1 MQRVWSTYLAR
12 LSFASSSGHTGV
24 QASSATARPSV
35 SDRRLIRLLTALT
48 TFALFTSQDGRNFVR
63 EALLDVNSRI
73 FPNPYMSSPSRRLS
87 IDSTAHSAYSVTTS
101 QLHMLPQGNSKLV
114 PPNLPFASNVSLAT
128 GSLRTGSP
136 YLGAQSSLSLSVNYL
151 PTKFSDAVL
160 YNGLKNRGKAF
171 PVGPKR
177 GGGREAFRS
186 GEARMPGDGDEDY
199 DGIQGG
205 FFTKEGG
212 RTKPRL
218 RWNGFKWTLFF
229 SNFLVS
235 TLSLFC
241 DPFYVFLANCSCGHM
256 LISFFG
262 SIYSFLGIPSLA
274 SYSCSALGL
283 TSGNMPTLS
292 E

>member
-1 MQRVWSTYLAR
+1 MVPQANST
-12 LSFASSSGHTGV
+12 
-24 QASSATARPSV
+24 
-35 SDRRLIRLLTALT
+35 
-48 TFALFTSQDGRNFVR
+48 
-63 EALLDVNSRI
+63 
-73 FPNPYMSSPSRRLS
+73 
-87 IDSTAHSAYSVTTS
+87 
-101 QLHMLPQGNSKLV
+101 LV
-114 PPNLPFASNVSLAT
+114 PPNLPFASNASLAT
-128 GSLRTGSP
+128 GLLRTGSP
-136 YLGAQSSLSLSVNYL
+136 YLAAQSSLSLSVNYL

-171 PVGPKR
+171 DLGPKR

-199 DGIQGG
+199 DGIQGS

-235 TLSLFC
+235 ILSLFF
-241 DPFYVFLANCSCGHM
+241 DPPPLPPVLCFPPLHRSPGRERHL

-262 SIYSFLGIPSLA
+262 SIFSSLHIPSLA
-274 SYSCSALGL
+274 SYSCFVLGL

-292 E
+292 VSAIAPSSSCPLSPLPLVSSPPSWGGPGSSLTTGHFSPCTPSFFGYVLPSS